1 MTEALSTRRY
11 MDPVCQ
17 SRRQSE
23 TAAEEHTETEG
34 KIYPFKTHWLESNCW
49 GPQEIQRL
57 FFSQSPAESAVPTSR
72 NSMAGKVCENKFDIR
87 SVTLSV
93 LGRRGCLFWLFQSS
107 SMVARYFHGLF
118 MTIPQQRFQYIAPKI
133 HRAVTR
139 LLPSG
144 TIFLPTYF
152 QDFR

>member
-57 FFSQSPAESAVPTSR
+57 FFSQSPAVSAVPT
-72 NSMAGKVCENKFDIR
+72 AATAWQE
-87 SVTLSV
+87 
-93 LGRRGCLFWLFQSS
+93 
-107 SMVARYFHGLF
+107 
-118 MTIPQQRFQYIAPKI
+118 RFVKNLRPAI
-133 HRAVTR
+133 
-139 LLPSG
+139 L
-144 TIFLPTYF
+144 
-152 QDFR
+152 